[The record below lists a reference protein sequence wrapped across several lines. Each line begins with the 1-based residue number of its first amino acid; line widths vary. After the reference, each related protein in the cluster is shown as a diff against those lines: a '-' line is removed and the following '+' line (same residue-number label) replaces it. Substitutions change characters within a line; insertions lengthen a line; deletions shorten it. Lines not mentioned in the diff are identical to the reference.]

1 MAGKP
6 VLPLDIF
13 LVLMYSSSGP
23 PPFLPVSVNNSF
35 YCNSVSGIFMLCH
48 VLFRSPIRRG
58 LFVQDLFIFYNSFF
72 WAGLDGTLGDER
84 IGFSIS

>member
-1 MAGKP
+1 
-6 VLPLDIF
+6 
-13 LVLMYSSSGP
+13 MYSSSGP